1 MASDRDLAGLRRD
14 YSSAGLAETELA
26 PTWLEQ
32 FHRWFDD
39 AVQLVEPNAAVL
51 ATASADGAPSAR
63 TVLCKAVDERGFAV
77 FTNLGSRKA
86 REALGTR
93 RAALLFSWVPLE
105 RQVCVEGAVE
115 HVSREETETYFRSRP
130 RAARIAAWAS
140 RQSEVVADRCVLEN
154 RHAELSARF
163 GDDVPVPDFWGGLR
177 LVPTSVE
184 FWQGRPDRLHDRLRY
199 VRPADGAQWAVERL
213 CP

>member
-1 MASDRDLAGLRRD
+1 MASERDLAGLRRD

-26 PTWLEQ
+26 STWLEQ
-32 FHRWFDD
+32 FHRWFDG
-39 AVQLVEPNAAVL
+39 ASGLVEPNAAVL
-51 ATASADGAPSAR
+51 ATASAEGAPSAR
-63 TVLCKAVDERGFAV
+63 TVLCKAVDSRGFVV

-105 RQVCVEGAVE
+105 RQVSVEGAVE
-115 HVSREETETYFRSRP
+115 EVSREQTETYFRSRP

-140 RQSEVVADRCVLEN
+140 RQSEVVADRSELEH

-199 VRPADGAQWAVERL
+199 VREPDGEHWSVERL